1 MKVSIFAGIKIVL
14 ILEMLAVVG
23 SADPYY
29 GLVVGRNPYSIS
41 YPTDSCCGYSCCD
54 CYIEEPADC
63 DDGNPCTFDSCTP
76 NGCVHKPVNCDD
88 GDPCTVDSCSS
99 NGCVHEPVNCD
110 DGDPCTA
117 DSCTSD
123 GCVHEP
129 VFCKENMHLGVDAW
143 YGEYWFTEIF
153 KPKWPQRV

>member
-1 MKVSIFAGIKIVL
+1 MMKSENRSIDSDCGETNTKGEQIMKVSILVGIAIVL
-14 ILEMLAVVG
+14 ILGMQAIVG

-29 GLVVGRNPYSIS
+29 GLVVGRNPYSFI
-41 YPTDSCCGYSCCD
+41 YPTDCCYDYSCCNCCICEPED
-54 CYIEEPADC
+54 CN
-63 DDGNPCTFDSCTP
+63 DGNPCTI
-76 NGCVHKPVNCDD
+76 
-88 GDPCTVDSCSS
+88 
-99 NGCVHEPVNCD
+99 
-110 DGDPCTA
+110 